1 MQAIAAATFEGKP
14 VDPAFALVSGPG
26 LGGGGGWLGSVG
38 SGMIYI
44 HELEKALSSNL
55 AVLLFHFHSLHR
67 ANIIRTHP
75 IRPMTRN
82 SNFARGFTL
91 IELLVVI
98 ALIAILISIGY
109 PALIGALERA
119 KVTKDMNNLR
129 QIGVAT
135 QLYLNDNDGAIF
147 STTVAGGI
155 WMQQLA
161 TKYVSA
167 WKIFQ
172 SPFDRRGASDSG
184 TVAPVS
190 PISYGINGVVPTIIG
205 MSVDKITSP
214 SVFILFAPAQDSSA
228 AVNFQGT
235 AVTATPGVTEFAGT
249 SNAGLAT
256 GGTHSS
262 RTKIN
267 ALFADWHVENMSWTT
282 FTANTVTGS
291 DPDGYLRW
299 TPYGPPYP

>member
-1 MQAIAAATFEGKP
+1 MAAATFEGRP
-14 VDPAFALVSGPG
+14 VDPDCPPVSGPG
-26 LGGGGGWLGSVG
+26 LAGGAGWLGSVG

-44 HELEKALSSNL
+44 HELEKPLSSNL
-55 AVLLFHFHSLHR
+55 AVLLFRFHSLHR
-67 ANIIRTHP
+67 ANIVGTHP

-98 ALIAILISIGY
+98 AVIAILISIGY

-119 KVTKDMNNLR
+119 KVTKDMNNLH
-129 QIGVAT
+129 QIGIAT

-147 STTVAGGI
+147 STSVASGI

-161 TKYVSA
+161 TKYVSE

-172 SPFDRRGASDSG
+172 SPFDTRGASDSG

-190 PISYGINGVVPTIIG
+190 PISYGINGVNDVVPTIIG

-214 SVFILFAPAQDSSA
+214 SVFILFAPAQDSAA
-228 AVNFQGT
+228 AVHFQGT
-235 AVTATPGVTEFAGT
+235 AVTAAPGVTEFAGT
-249 SNAGLAT
+249 SNAGPAT

-262 RTKIN
+262 RQKIN

-282 FTANTVTGS
+282 FTTHTVTGS

-299 TPYGPPYP
+299 HPF